1 MVRTHDHFLR
11 PPKIGLTPTGLF
23 DVFLVVI
30 ALMND
35 GDGGSPAAYAAPTAA
50 AVRTVVSLI
59 NPSSSS
65 VIMVLMAV
73 KK

>member
-35 GDGGSPAAYAAPTAA
+35 GDGGSPAAYAAPTAGA
-50 AVRTVVSLI
+50 IRTVVSLI
-59 NPSSSS
+59 NPSSS
-65 VIMVLMAV
+65 VIMVVMAV
-73 KK
+73 KI

>member
-30 ALMND
+30 APMND

-50 AVRTVVSLI
+50 SVRTVVSLV
-59 NPSSSS
+59 NSSS
-65 VIMVLMAV
+65 VIMVVMAV
-73 KK
+73 KI